1 MAMLHIVGGGA
12 IGSLVAAGAQKHGV
26 PYRQYPRNVKHCPTS
41 ALWLNGEVVTLQPAC
56 STPSVLQADDVLLLP
71 LKVYQLSQALH
82 SWLPYLVNQPTVV
95 LLHNGMGGA
104 EIANDILGP
113 DYPLLLATTSHG
125 ALKKETENSSVIVE
139 YTGKGETQIGAF
151 DVQAFGRFNETSSIL
166 TSRLS
171 SKLSSMLYSKLP
183 SKLSNAIALISA
195 ALPPTHYCDD
205 IQKALWSKLAVNAV
219 INPLTALNNI
229 QNKHVLDAQFDKQR
243 QAICA
248 EFTATANAYGF
259 SFCEEQ
265 VHERVMAV
273 AKATGEN
280 YSSMHQDIE
289 NERPSEIGAING
301 YLVERAKKKGIA
313 TPANTLLTQQ
323 IKEIEAQFNTNIS
336 M

>member
-1 MAMLHIVGGGA
+1 MAMLYIVGGGA

-26 PYRQYPRNVKHCPTS
+26 PYQQYPRNVKHCPSS
-41 ALWLNGEVVTLQPAC
+41 AVWLNGEIVTLQPAC
-56 STPSVLQADDVLLLP
+56 SMPSVLQADDVVVLP

-82 SWLPYLVNQPTVV
+82 FWLPYLVNQPTVV

-125 ALKKETENSSVIVE
+125 ALKKETENGSVIVE
-139 YTGKGETQIGAF
+139 YTGKGETQIGAL
-151 DVQAFGRFNETSSIL
+151 DVQAFGCSNKTSSIL
-166 TSRLS
+166 TS
-171 SKLSSMLYSKLP
+171 KLCSKLP
-183 SKLSNAIALISA
+183 SKLGSAISLISE

-219 INPLTALNNI
+219 INPLTAINNI
-229 QNKHVLDAQFDKQR
+229 QNKHILDSQFDKQR
-243 QAICA
+243 QAICS

-259 SFCEEQ
+259 SFCEKQ

-280 YSSMHQDIE
+280 YSSMHQDIV
-289 NERPSEIGAING
+289 NKRPSEIGAING
-301 YLVERAKKKGIA
+301 YLVERAKQKGIA
-313 TPANTLLTQQ
+313 TPINTLLTQQ

>member
-1 MAMLHIVGGGA
+1 VAMLHIIGGGA

-26 PYRQYPRNVKHCPTS
+26 SYQQYPRNVKHCPTS
-41 ALWLNGEVVTLQPAC
+41 AVWYNGEFVRLQPAC
-56 STPSVLQADDVLLLP
+56 SMPSVLHTDDVLVLP

-82 SWLPYLVNQPTVV
+82 FWLPYLVNQPTVV

-104 EIANDILGP
+104 EIANDVLGP

-139 YTGKGETQIGAF
+139 YTGKGETQMGTL
-151 DVQAFGRFNETSSIL
+151 DVQAFGRSNETSSTL
-166 TSRLS
+166 TTKVP
-171 SKLSSMLYSKLP
+171 SKLCSKLP

-195 ALPPTHYCDD
+195 ALPPTQYCDN

-219 INPLTALNNI
+219 INPLTAINKI
-229 QNKHVLDAQFDKQR
+229 QNKHILDAQFDKQR

-259 SFCEEQ
+259 SFCEKQ

-280 YSSMHQDIE
+280 YSSMHQDIV
-289 NERPSEIGAING
+289 NKRPSEIGAING
-301 YLVERAKKKGIA
+301 YLVERAKQKGIA

-323 IKEIEAQFNTNIS
+323 VKEIEAQFNTNIS
-336 M
+336 L

>member
-56 STPSVLQADDVLLLP
+56 STPSVLQADDVLVLP

-171 SKLSSMLYSKLP
+171 SKLSSKLYSKLP
-183 SKLSNAIALISA
+183 SKLSNAITLISA

-301 YLVERAKKKGIA
+301 YLVESAKQKGIA

>member
-171 SKLSSMLYSKLP
+171 SKLSSKLYSKLP
-183 SKLSNAIALISA
+183 SKLSNAITLISA

-301 YLVERAKKKGIA
+301 YLVESAKQKGIA

>member
-26 PYRQYPRNVKHCPTS
+26 PYRQYPRDVKHCPTF
-41 ALWLNGEVVTLQPAC
+41 AVWLNDEVVTLQPAC
-56 STPSVLQADDVLLLP
+56 SIPSVLQADDVLVLP

-82 SWLPYLVNQPTVV
+82 FWLPYLVNQPTVV

-104 EIANDILGP
+104 EIAHDVLGP

-125 ALKKETENSSVIVE
+125 ALKKEAEIGSVIVE
-139 YTGKGETQIGAF
+139 YTGKGETQIGAL
-151 DVQAFGRFNETSSIL
+151 DVQAFGRSFETSSTL
-166 TSRLS
+166 TSKLP
-171 SKLSSMLYSKLP
+171 SKLYSKLP
-183 SKLSNAIALISA
+183 SKLSSAITLISA

-280 YSSMHQDIE
+280 YSSMHQDIV

-301 YLVERAKKKGIA
+301 YLVERAKQKGIA

>member
-1 MAMLHIVGGGA
+1 MAMLYIVGGGA

-26 PYRQYPRNVKHCPTS
+26 PYQQYPRNVKHCPSS
-41 ALWLNGEVVTLQPAC
+41 AVWLNGEIVTLQPAC
-56 STPSVLQADDVLLLP
+56 SMPSVLHADDVLVFP

-82 SWLPYLVNQPTVV
+82 FWLPYLVNQPTVV

-104 EIANDILGP
+104 EIANDVLGA

-125 ALKKETENSSVIVE
+125 ALKKETENGSVIVE
-139 YTGKGETQIGAF
+139 YTGKGETQIGAL
-151 DVQAFGRFNETSSIL
+151 DVQAFGCSNKTSSIL
-166 TSRLS
+166 TS
-171 SKLSSMLYSKLP
+171 KLCSKLP
-183 SKLSNAIALISA
+183 SKLSNAISLISA

-219 INPLTALNNI
+219 INPLTAINNI
-229 QNKHVLDAQFDKQR
+229 QNKHILDSQFDKQR
-243 QAICA
+243 QAICS

-259 SFCEEQ
+259 SFCEKQ

-280 YSSMHQDIE
+280 YSSMHQDIV
-289 NERPSEIGAING
+289 NKRPSEIGAING
-301 YLVERAKKKGIA
+301 YLVERAKQKGIA
-313 TPANTLLTQQ
+313 TPINTLLTQQ

>member
-1 MAMLHIVGGGA
+1 MAMLYIVGGGA

-26 PYRQYPRNVKHCPTS
+26 PYQQYPRNVKHCPSS
-41 ALWLNGEVVTLQPAC
+41 AVWLNGEIVTLQPAC
-56 STPSVLQADDVLLLP
+56 SMPSVLQADDVLVFP

-82 SWLPYLVNQPTVV
+82 SWLPFLVNQPTVV

-104 EIANDILGP
+104 EIANEILGP

-125 ALKKETENSSVIVE
+125 ALKIETENSSVIVE
-139 YTGKGETQIGAF
+139 YTGKGETQIGAL
-151 DVQAFGRFNETSSIL
+151 DVQAFGRSEEFRSTL
-166 TSRLS
+166 T
-171 SKLSSMLYSKLP
+171 SKLSSKLYSKLP
-183 SKLSNAIALISA
+183 SKLSSAISLISA

-219 INPLTALNNI
+219 INPLTAINNI
-229 QNKHVLDAQFDKQR
+229 QNKHILDSQFDKQR
-243 QAICA
+243 QAICS

-259 SFCEEQ
+259 SFCEKQ

-280 YSSMHQDIE
+280 YSSMHQDIV
-289 NERPSEIGAING
+289 NKRASEIGAING
-301 YLVERAKKKGIA
+301 YLIERAKQKGIA
-313 TPANTLLTQQ
+313 TPINTLLTQQ